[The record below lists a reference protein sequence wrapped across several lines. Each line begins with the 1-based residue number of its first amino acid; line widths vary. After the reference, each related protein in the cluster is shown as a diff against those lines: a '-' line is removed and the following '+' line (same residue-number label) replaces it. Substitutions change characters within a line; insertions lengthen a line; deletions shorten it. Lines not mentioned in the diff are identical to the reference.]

1 MTVRRMQTA
10 MTLPKGKRAPE
21 LKKRQL
27 GTAQRPP
34 TSGNACRNLRV
45 QRRRIP
51 AAQDSSTGIRF
62 YIAVKE
68 ECDYYGVADQVF

>member
-1 MTVRRMQTA
+1 MTVRKIQTA

-34 TSGNACRNLRV
+34 TSGSACRNLRV

-68 ECDYYGVADQVF
+68 EWKL

>member
-1 MTVRRMQTA
+1 

-34 TSGNACRNLRV
+34 TSGSACRNSRV
-45 QRRRIP
+45 KRRRI
-51 AAQDSSTGIRF
+51 AVAQDSSAAIRA

-68 ECDYYGVADQVF
+68 EWKL

>member
-1 MTVRRMQTA
+1 MTVRKIQTA

-34 TSGNACRNLRV
+34 TSESARRNLRM

-68 ECDYYGVADQVF
+68 EWKL

>member
-1 MTVRRMQTA
+1 

-21 LKKRQL
+21 FLQL

-34 TSGNACRNLRV
+34 TSGSACRNLRV
-45 QRRRIP
+45 QRRRI
-51 AAQDSSTGIRF
+51 AVAQDSSAAIRV

-68 ECDYYGVADQVF
+68 EWKL